1 MQAMQ
6 NVLMASVCVK
16 ALTSVQQDLT
26 QTAEAYL
33 VGF

>member
-16 ALTSVQQDLT
+16 ALTSAQQDLI
-26 QTAEAYL
+26 QTAGAHL